1 MIKLNALDLE
11 TEATDPK
18 MQLYAGLQPWRHRQG
33 KARITS
39 IAVCRPGDVVDQ
51 IENRDNGRIWVNDVT
66 ELLASLEGEVVYAHN
81 ALFDIAWQ
89 IALLQPNRMGAVPE
103 VIKRIRW
110 RDTSLLCKWL
120 INGQMAETIR
130 FSYSLT
136 NLVATFLPNH
146 PMTPFFIKMKTE
158 GVNAGDNPEY
168 WKRRGEMDAIMT
180 RALAEFL
187 QSKLPQEQR
196 HGFLTEQDCL
206 IPVANSWLVGIR
218 IDQTQLK
225 KNEQHFLAAR
235 AEAARKLGVDSD
247 IFTSTKRLPDM
258 LYRQWGLPVLDRTP
272 TGNPKCDADTLKW
285 LAYKLRENENEE
297 MAVKLE
303 TIIEAKQAATL
314 YSKYVKSMYEALE
327 HTGDG
332 YIYPAPRIFGTYTGR
347 FTYSSTTNGRDFTED
362 KGKKFKASIAAHQIP
377 RKDKM
382 IRSSLIAPEGYEIYE
397 ADASGQESRLM
408 ALRSGDE
415 MMIEIFRKDLN
426 FHSMTGASIIG
437 MDYTDFQRAY
447 KAEGDD
453 GGYHTEQR
461 QLGKLTNL
469 SCNYRIGGKAL
480 ANKAYLEYDTFL
492 TTETG
497 MFLVNT
503 FNRTYKGVPKYWE
516 DVVWES
522 RQRGYTDTFSGRR
535 YKLTDWQTHRWITES
550 SAINVPIQ
558 GAGADMKEI
567 AIKETFE
574 KVPEAIFLLDLH
586 DANFFYVPKGMGA
599 ELHKRLDDALNNIDY
614 SKYWGFVP
622 AIPLP
627 YESKRGLTFA
637 EVK

>member
-1 MIKLNALDLE
+1 MILNALDIE
-11 TEATDPK
+11 TEATDPN
-18 MQLYAGLQPWRHRQG
+18 MRQYAALQPWRLRQG

-39 IAVCRPGDVVDQ
+39 IAVARENGSVDQ
-51 IENRDNGRIWVNDVT
+51 IVNEGSNWVGQVHD
-66 ELLASLEGEVVYAHN
+66 LLHSLDGQAVYAHN
-81 ALFDIAWQ
+81 ALFDVAWLIAQ
-89 IALLQPNRMGAVPE
+89 LQPDRMGDVPE
-103 VIKRIRW
+103 AIKRIKW

-120 INGQMAETIR
+120 INGQRPETIR
-130 FSYSLT
+130 FSYSLM

-146 PMTPFFIKMKTE
+146 PMTPFFVKMKTE
-158 GVNAGDNPEY
+158 GVAPGDNPEY
-168 WKRRGEMDAIMT
+168 WQKRGEMDAIMT
-180 RALAEFL
+180 LALAQFFQE
-187 QSKLPQEQR
+187 KLPSEQR
-196 HGFLTEQDCL
+196 IGFLTEQDC
-206 IPVANSWLVGIR
+206 IVPVANSWIMGMR
-218 IDQTQLK
+218 IDQAQLA
-225 KNEQHFLAAR
+225 KNDTHFLQVRAA
-235 AEAARKLGVDSD
+235 AAKKLGVDSD
-247 IFTSTKRLPDM
+247 LFTSTKRLPQ
-258 LYRQWGLPVLDRTP
+258 LVYSEWGMPILERTP
-272 TGNPKCDADTLKW
+272 TGNPKCDADNLKW
-285 LAYKLRENENEE
+285 LAYKMREVENEE

-314 YSKYVKSMYEALE
+314 HSKYVKSMYEALA

-347 FTYSSTTNGRDFTED
+347 FTYSSTTSGRDFEED
-362 KGKKFKASIAAHQIP
+362 KGKRFKTSIAVHQIP

-382 IRSSLIAPEGYEIYE
+382 IRASLIAPEGYEIYE

-415 MMIEIFRKDLN
+415 MMIQIFSKGMN

-437 MDYTDFQRAY
+437 MDYTDFQKAY
-447 KAEGDD
+447 KSEGDD

-480 ANKAYLEYDTFL
+480 ANKAYLEYDTYL
-492 TTETG
+492 SIPTG
-497 MFLVNT
+497 IFLVNT
-503 FNRTYKGVPKYWE
+503 FNRTYRGVPQYWE
-516 DVVWES
+516 DVVWDS
-522 RQRGYTDTFSGRR
+522 KQRGYTETFGGRR
-535 YKLTDWQTHRWITES
+535 YKLTDWNTHRWITES

-574 KVPEAIFLLDLH
+574 KVPEAKFLLDLH
-586 DANFFYVPKGMGA
+586 DANFFYVPVNRGA
-599 ELHKRLDDALNNIDY
+599 ELHERLDATLNEVDY
-614 SKYWGFVP
+614 QKYWGFQL

-627 YESKRGLTFA
+627 YESKRGKTFA